1 MAWPEQSRLDQTGDP
16 NGPDPTDQKLTKAM
30 RQHIKKIPILYEK
43 QIQTHTAPGRK
54 VERTTHVCMCI
65 ALIEN
70 CKSFAEENASASQ
83 AVSQPKRTRVEI
95 EKNVQK

>member
-1 MAWPEQSRLDQTGDP
+1 
-16 NGPDPTDQKLTKAM
+16 M

-54 VERTTHVCMCI
+54 ARRKVEGTTHVCLCI

-83 AVSQPKRTRVEI
+83 AARQSANPNEPELKLKRMCKSSKAEWRT
-95 EKNVQK
+95 EKWSEEWQAGG